1 MSVRPTVNERIFRR
15 QQATLYCIV
24 LIDNYHVNRTML
36 TPTKNEAPHSPRWI
50 LIRDLA
56 VLQVKLL
63 VDGFRDLVLLPAS
76 IIAAIVSLSRTKN
89 GKPGP
94 EFYKLLVAGKHS
106 EHFINLF
113 GALRNAPA
121 DIDPQDIGSGAEM
134 DDIVS
139 RVESFVIDEY
149 KRGGVTAQ
157 AKSRIDAALEKMRKK
172 KGSEPKGS
180 DPDNRSD

>member
-1 MSVRPTVNERIFRR
+1 MPTPAE
-15 QQATLYCIV
+15 
-24 LIDNYHVNRTML
+24 
-36 TPTKNEAPHSPRWI
+36 NEAPHSPRWT

-56 VLQVKLL
+56 VLQAKLI

-76 IIAAIVSLSRTKN
+76 IIAAIISLSRTEN
-89 GKPGP
+89 GQPGP

-113 GALRNAPA
+113 GALRNAPPG
-121 DIDPQDIGSGAEM
+121 IDPQEIANGAEM

-139 RVESFVIDEY
+139 RIESFVVDEH

-157 AKSRIDAALEKMRKK
+157 AKSRIDAALEKMRKRK
-172 KGSEPKGS
+172 NKEADDSEPAG
-180 DPDNRSD
+180 

>member
-1 MSVRPTVNERIFRR
+1 MSVRPTLNERFFRR
-15 QQATLYCIV
+15 QPATLYSRV
-24 LIDNYHVNRTML
+24 LIDHYPVNRTML
-36 TPTKNEAPHSPRWI
+36 TPAENDAPDSPHWS

-63 VDGFRDLVLLPAS
+63 VDGLRDLVLLPAS
-76 IIAAIVSLSRTKN
+76 IIAAIVSLSRTEN

-94 EFYKLLVAGKHS
+94 EFYKLLAAGKHS

-113 GALRNAPA
+113 GALRNAPTG
-121 DIDPQDIGSGAEM
+121 IDPEEISGGAEM

-139 RVESFVIDEY
+139 RVESFVVDEY

-157 AKSRIDAALEKMRKK
+157 AKSRIDAALVKMRKRK
-172 KGSEPKGS
+172 SAETDAS
-180 DPDNRSD
+180 DPID

>member
-1 MSVRPTVNERIFRR
+1 MSVRPTVNERFFLR
-15 QQATLYCIV
+15 QQATLYWLV
-24 LIDNYHVNRTML
+24 LTDKYHVNSTMN
-36 TPTKNEAPHSPRWI
+36 TPAENEAPQSPHWI

-63 VDGFRDLVLLPAS
+63 VDGFRDLLLLPAS
-76 IIAAIVSLSRTKN
+76 IIAAIVSLARTEN

-139 RVESFVIDEY
+139 RVESFVVDEY

-157 AKSRIDAALEKMRKK
+157 AKSRIDEALEKLRKRK
-172 KGSEPKGS
+172 NKEADDS
-180 DPDNRSD
+180 DPID

>member
-15 QQATLYCIV
+15 QPAALYSLVLIELYC
-24 LIDNYHVNRTML
+24 VNKTMP
-36 TPTKNEAPHSPRWI
+36 TPAEKETPQSPHWT

-63 VDGFRDLVLLPAS
+63 VDGFRDLILLPAS
-76 IIAAIVSLSRTKN
+76 IIAALVSFSRTEN
-89 GKPGP
+89 GVPGP

-113 GALRNAPA
+113 GALRNAPEGFDSD
-121 DIDPQDIGSGAEM
+121 DIKSGAEM

-139 RVESFVIDEY
+139 RVENFVVDEY

-157 AKSRIDAALEKMRKK
+157 AKSRIDEALEKLRRKK
-172 KGSEPKGS
+172 PA
-180 DPDNRSD
+180 DPET

>member
-1 MSVRPTVNERIFRR
+1 M
-15 QQATLYCIV
+15 
-24 LIDNYHVNRTML
+24 H
-36 TPTKNEAPHSPRWI
+36 TPAENEAPDSPHWT

-63 VDGFRDLVLLPAS
+63 VDGFRDLLLLPAS
-76 IIAAIVSLSRTKN
+76 IIAAIVSLSRTEN

-94 EFYKLLVAGKHS
+94 EFYKLLAAGKQS

-139 RVESFVIDEY
+139 RVESFVVDEY

-157 AKSRIDAALEKMRKK
+157 AKSRIDEALEKMRKRK
-172 KGSEPKGS
+172 NTETDNT
-180 DPDNRSD
+180 DPID

>member
-1 MSVRPTVNERIFRR
+1 MSVRPTVNERFFRR
-15 QQATLYCIV
+15 QQAALYFLV
-24 LIDNYHVNRTML
+24 LLDNYHVNITML
-36 TPTKNEAPHSPRWI
+36 TPAENDTSQSPHWT

-56 VLQVKLL
+56 VLQVKLI
-63 VDGFRDLVLLPAS
+63 VDGFRDLLLLPAS
-76 IIAAIVSLSRTKN
+76 IIAAIISLGRTQD

-94 EFYKLLVAGKHS
+94 EFYRLLAAGKRS

-121 DIDPQDIGSGAEM
+121 SVDPQETSGGAEM

-139 RVESFVIDEY
+139 RVESFVVDEY

-157 AKSRIDAALEKMRKK
+157 AKSRIDEALEKLRRRRSKQNDD
-172 KGSEPKGS
+172 SEAA
-180 DPDNRSD
+180 N